1 MERTPV
7 IPENIPDFL
16 IIKRECPR
24 TPVIK
29 GKLAK
34 PISYLL
40 GQKKVSSE
48 EIQSSLSLNEL
59 DPEIDPLWDNAH
71 NRMLYSSLAY
81 FFTEMIRG
89 PSEKPYCGKSLIGR
103 HHLEW
108 DEIVNNYDRFLIEAP
123 RDHGKCATGSSLIVS
138 TDGRRIPIKD
148 WVGDDVIGYDEKN
161 FDLRK
166 AHSTPSVCVGKEPCL
181 EIITRT
187 GRKEVVAEN
196 HRFATISGWVFA
208 KDLKIKDR
216 IGCPKTLPISGTKPL
231 RPGEAWLLGLIVGDG
246 GITGPVIIT
255 IEDSDIVEKAKKI
268 CNSIDWYIKK
278 INNSNFS
285 YGISNKY
292 KHKIGPRQWLK
303 KHKLFEHGSY
313 TKRVPEAIFTAPN
326 EDVAEF
332 MAGWVDADG
341 NINQHDDGCIEIYT
355 VSENL
360 ARDGLHLFTRLGIIA
375 VLTEK
380 KEKYKGED
388 HWSWRLIIRG
398 NSIVRFADKIKLHS
412 RKNYKLLE
420 IAKKQKEKDEGG
432 TIDLLPK
439 RIIKWLY
446 YGKDWIKRRGGPSFE
461 KIYDLTRSKVLKI
474 AKLQNNRRLFKL
486 ASSEILWDEV
496 VSIKSVGKLPVYA
509 IKVHELNSYVG
520 EDIINHNSH
529 YFSLAYPIWR
539 AGWTHPGKLGYIFS
553 ATQELAQ
560 AFLAIIKDEII
571 NNPRL
576 SHLVPT
582 SKDNGW
588 SQREITLSTGSTI
601 RARGMGTK
609 VRGGHPYWIIVDD
622 GLTDE
627 SIYSETIRNRVI
639 DYFLS
644 AIVNMV
650 VPGGQLGVVG
660 TPMHRADLNAHLK
673 RTGKYYNKSYPAID
687 KDGRVLFPER
697 YNRARLEDRKCELDS
712 VARFAREFLCIP
724 LSDESS
730 LFPTMLFEG
739 SDVRIPYVLGLPAE
753 YWEDRGMIRFTGID
767 FAMSSSAKADWT
779 VIFTIAVDKFGNKW
793 IANIKIGQGWGFQKQ
808 LDEITEQN
816 TLMKPD
822 LIHAE
827 ANQMQRI
834 FSDEIIRTT
843 DLPIRKFFTSGVTPK
858 MPSKKGM
865 SSITANKHH
874 LERGVPSIRISL
886 ENRKWRIPRG
896 DRNSIE
902 LTDRW
907 MGEFQSI
914 GWENGKIVSVGEHD
928 DFVMATWMA
937 DTAARS
943 GGFKFCFG
951 DEKDEQAN
959 ENLAQNQ
966 SDQYDCNSDKDD
978 EWKPKMGAPIATDFG
993 VFDID

>member
-7 IPENIPDFL
+7 IPENMPDFL

-29 GKLAK
+29 GQLAK

-40 GQKKVSSE
+40 GQKKVSSD

-59 DPEIDPLWDNAH
+59 DPELDPLWDNAH

-108 DEIVNNYDRFLIEAP
+108 DEIVNNYDRFLIESA
-123 RDHGKCATGSSLIVS
+123 RDHGK
-138 TDGRRIPIKD
+138 
-148 WVGDDVIGYDEKN
+148 
-161 FDLRK
+161 
-166 AHSTPSVCVGKEPCL
+166 
-181 EIITRT
+181 
-187 GRKEVVAEN
+187 
-196 HRFATISGWVFA
+196 
-208 KDLKIKDR
+208 
-216 IGCPKTLPISGTKPL
+216 
-231 RPGEAWLLGLIVGDG
+231 
-246 GITGPVIIT
+246 
-255 IEDSDIVEKAKKI
+255 
-268 CNSIDWYIKK
+268 
-278 INNSNFS
+278 
-285 YGISNKY
+285 
-292 KHKIGPRQWLK
+292 
-303 KHKLFEHGSY
+303 
-313 TKRVPEAIFTAPN
+313 
-326 EDVAEF
+326 
-332 MAGWVDADG
+332 
-341 NINQHDDGCIEIYT
+341 
-355 VSENL
+355 
-360 ARDGLHLFTRLGIIA
+360 
-375 VLTEK
+375 
-380 KEKYKGED
+380 
-388 HWSWRLIIRG
+388 
-398 NSIVRFADKIKLHS
+398 
-412 RKNYKLLE
+412 
-420 IAKKQKEKDEGG
+420 
-432 TIDLLPK
+432 
-439 RIIKWLY
+439 
-446 YGKDWIKRRGGPSFE
+446 
-461 KIYDLTRSKVLKI
+461 
-474 AKLQNNRRLFKL
+474 
-486 ASSEILWDEV
+486 
-496 VSIKSVGKLPVYA
+496 
-509 IKVHELNSYVG
+509 
-520 EDIINHNSH
+520 SH

-582 SKDNGW
+582 GKDSGW
-588 SQREITLSTGSTI
+588 SQREITLSNGSTI

-627 SIYSETIRNRVI
+627 SIYSETIRRRII

-650 VPGGQLGVVG
+650 VPDGQLGVVG
-660 TPMHRADLNAHLK
+660 TPFHHSDLYSHLK
-673 RTGKYYNKSYPAID
+673 RTGEYHHRSYPAID
-687 KDGRVLFPER
+687 KKGRVLFPER
-697 YNRARLEDRKCELDS
+697 YNRSRLEQRKRELDS
-712 VARFAREFLCIP
+712 MARFAREFLCIP

-730 LFPTMLFEG
+730 LFPIMLFEG
-739 SDVRIPYVLGLPAE
+739 SDVRMPYVLGLPAE
-753 YWEDRGMIRFTGID
+753 YWEERGMIRFMGID

-793 IANIKIGQGWGFQKQ
+793 IANIKIGHGWGFQKQ

-843 DLPIRKFFTSGVTPK
+843 DLPIRKFFTSGVTPR

-896 DRNSIE
+896 DKNSIE

-914 GWENGKIVSVGEHD
+914 GWENGKIVSVGEYD

-951 DEKDEQAN
+951 DEKDEQVN

-966 SDQYDCNSDKDD
+966 SDQYDYNSDENDD
-978 EWKPKMGAPIATDFG
+978 WKPKMGAPIATDFG